1 VTKPKRAMKR
11 TPSWVFVAAVGV
23 QLAALA
29 LCLWAMERDAVA
41 EAVAEEEPPGPP
53 APPQAAETAVHRD
66 ALAAAQPVVAP
77 DAVHAREPQRATE
90 AVRPV
95 QPPEPPEAA
104 EEAPERSRV
113 TVRAVDAPPQ
123 RPEPEPSRA
132 EEPLRTEEPS
142 RWEPPRYEPP
152 RYEPPPHE
160 PTAFEMPKPR
170 PAIVR
175 VPPPSPVFGPPP
187 ERQRGG
193 NGAEL
198 LPAFITDP
206 ADEVTQIVRG
216 VTREGPLAFGFYGD
230 GIIRF
235 VDADGGLYEG
245 KADSARARMR
255 EIDGIR
261 AFTVQIGV
269 AEDRRLL
276 ATFSGGA
283 HDAESIPLEPAVGWS
298 VA

>member
-1 VTKPKRAMKR
+1 MKR

-29 LCLWAMERDAVA
+29 LCLWAMERGAVA
-41 EAVAEEEPPGPP
+41 EAVAEEEPPAPP
-53 APPQAAETAVHRD
+53 APPQASEAPVHRD

-77 DAVHAREPQRATE
+77 DAAHVREPERETE

-95 QPPEPPEAA
+95 QPPEPPETA
-104 EEAPERSRV
+104 EAPDRPRV
-113 TVRAVDAPPQ
+113 TVRAVDVPPQ
-123 RPEPEPSRA
+123 RPEPEPPRA
-132 EEPLRTEEPS
+132 EEPP
-142 RWEPPRYEPP
+142 RWESPRHEPPQYEPAP
-152 RYEPPPHE
+152 YEP
-160 PTAFEMPKPR
+160 ASFEMPKPR
-170 PAIVR
+170 PAVVR

-187 ERQRGG
+187 ERQHGA
-193 NGAEL
+193 NGADL

-216 VTREGPLAFGFYGD
+216 VARDGRLAFGFYGD

-235 VDADGGLYEG
+235 VDTDGGLYEG

-276 ATFSGGA
+276 ATFSGGP